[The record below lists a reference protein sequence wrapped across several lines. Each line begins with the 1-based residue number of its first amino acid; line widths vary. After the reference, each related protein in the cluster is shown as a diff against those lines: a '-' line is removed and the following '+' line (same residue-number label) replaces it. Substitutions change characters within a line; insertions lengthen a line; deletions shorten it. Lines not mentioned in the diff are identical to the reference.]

1 MLRTGVRRLTTAQPR
16 SDIGFSS
23 GKLNKVINQHVG
35 TLLIATDRITR
46 FEVVFKIDLTTVGRL
61 SAKSSMHSVQVG
73 EKEHVDLLKV
83 PDEKGGQ
90 ARYLSHLNDPNLS
103 ATITDCL
110 TFSAVR
116 EIRPGEELGF
126 HYCTT
131 EWTMKSPF
139 VCAHDGGRVQGY
151 AHLDQAARLKLQRG
165 GLLCAHVQRLAE
177 KL

>member
-1 MLRTGVRRLTTAQPR
+1 MIRTGLRHLAAAQAR

-23 GKLNKVINQHVG
+23 AKLNKMVNQHVG
-35 TLLIATDRITR
+35 TLLIASHNISRS
-46 FEVVFKIDLTTVGRL
+46 EVVFKIDLTAVGRL
-61 SAKSSMHSVQVG
+61 SPESSMHSVQVG
-73 EKEHVDLLKV
+73 ENVHVDLLKV

-90 ARYLSHLNDPNLS
+90 ARYLSHLNEPNLL
-103 ATITDCL
+103 ATVTDCL

-116 EIRPGEELGF
+116 EILPGEELGF

-139 VCAHDGGRVQGY
+139 VCARDGGRVQGY